1 MAAAVR
7 LLHLDE
13 HLLVADK
20 PAGRLSVPA
29 PGVAARS
36 LLDDLRAAGLRP
48 LPVHR
53 LDRETSGAILF
64 ARDAETR
71 AALEEM
77 FRARAIRKTY
87 WAMAAGRFRERSGVW
102 SFRIEE
108 QRGRA
113 RVSPRG
119 QAAETRWKV
128 IARHPAAC
136 ELEVDLATGR
146 LNQIRV
152 HAAHAGHPLI
162 GERKYARGAD
172 APLRL
177 RSRRVA
183 LHAWRLE
190 FVHPDTGARLEI
202 EAPLPEDLA
211 DLRARAA
218 GRDSAR
224 NGE

>member
-1 MAAAVR
+1 MPASVR
-7 LLHLDE
+7 LLYEDA

-20 PAGRLSVPA
+20 PAGKLSVPA

-64 ARDAETR
+64 ARDVETR

-77 FRARAIRKTY
+77 FRARALTKIY
-87 WAMAAGRFRERSGVW
+87 WAMAAGRYRERSGAY
-102 SFRIEE
+102 SGRILEA
-108 QRGRA
+108 QGRA
-113 RVSPRG
+113 SVSPRG
-119 QAAETRWKV
+119 APAETRWRV
-128 IARHPAAC
+128 IAAHPAAT
-136 ELEVDLATGR
+136 ELEVELVTGR

-152 HAAHAGHPLI
+152 HCAHDGHPLI
-162 GERKYARGAD
+162 GERKYARGRSS
-172 APLRL
+172 PLAL

-183 LHAWRLE
+183 LHAWRLA
-190 FVHPDTGARLEI
+190 FTHPRSGARLEI
-202 EAPLPEDLA
+202 EAPLPEDLE

-218 GRDSAR
+218 AAAPR
-224 NGE
+224 

>member
-7 LLHLDE
+7 LLHEDE
-13 HLLVADK
+13 WLLVADK

-29 PGVAARS
+29 PGAAARS

-48 LPVHR
+48 SPVHR

-64 ARDAETR
+64 ARDPRTR

-77 FRARAIRKTY
+77 FRTREVTKTY
-87 WAMAAGRFRERSGVW
+87 WAMAAGRFRERRGAW
-102 SFRIEE
+102 TFRLAES
-108 QRGRA
+108 RGRS
-113 RVSPRG
+113 RVDPRG
-119 QAAETRWKV
+119 QSAETRWRV
-128 IARHPAAC
+128 LAAHPAAT
-136 ELEVDLATGR
+136 ELEVDLRTGR

-162 GERKYARGAD
+162 GERKYARGGD

-183 LHAWRLE
+183 LHAWRLA
-190 FVHPDTGARLEI
+190 FVHPCTGARLEV
-202 EAPLPEDLA
+202 EAPLPADLE

-218 GRDSAR
+218 AEAMR
-224 NGE
+224 